1 MEGTMKKIVAF
12 SLIVVLAFMMMAK
25 QAKAAVLP
33 ENPPVVGV
41 ESTTTDFYS
50 HWQPGSFGA
59 SRIGDQGVAMALT
72 TGFGLRAGFRTPF
85 NATDFEMQLDLTYMD
100 PGTAAITFFGPQGSY
115 ISGNGAV
122 LSIEFVKHTTVANKY
137 LVAIQVGSGTHHISL
152 PEFILAEQGDWEDAN
167 WKGYQLVAAED
178 VITVS
183 IKEVGT
189 NVNVTIN
196 GQVFTVASATFYQ
209 NFADKTNSYFLVG
222 GLNIDGS
229 IQTLIANYVVDASR
243 RAYYAE
249 DGVYDT
255 FKTNL
260 VALEAALLED
270 LSVIA
275 NVQAAQAINANINL
289 DSLKSY
295 DKNYYQARYDA
306 AQDTL
311 EAAITELGGDI
322 VLDELETAVVNLEGK
337 VNLITNFATANQ
349 AIAQL
354 ETAQAKELAVDSS
367 EFSPEQLSRLTA
379 LSGRIEDADALIIS
393 KVHDLVST
401 QIDAF
406 EASVLDLSDISKVN
420 AALDA
425 KAGVSNNLISLLAEV
440 DQIEFNDAFD
450 AAEAVLLAATQTL
463 EGWIVGDNTYV
474 IENNNKIEATFLG
487 SGLGEGNNGLFYE
500 LEALDV
506 RNFKMTLDISAIT
519 VEAGGWISFGI
530 MENPEIFSTADDA
543 SVQNNKG
550 LFFLIIPDG
559 ANQARVEIYM
569 LSLYSN
575 RFFDAKRTATLT
587 IDLSNEIVIDFS
599 TEMKTVSGV
608 TDEYLKL
615 SIGGQVMTGDTITT
629 RSLKTSLANGTG
641 YLYLAATGGTNA
653 SKNTLSVSL
662 INGKNPLSESLAV
675 AYAPAPHVLTTTLSY
690 ELESLTDKNI
700 EFYNRDLTYTVKVND
715 VVVDAANYTYAN
727 NVLKLKSSFLE
738 TLEAGEYEIKIETA
752 GGSASVALSI
762 TAAPAAPQ
770 SSNRALVLSLSI
782 GGGVILLAA
791 AAFFVFK
798 KKGI

>member
-1 MEGTMKKIVAF
+1 MEGTMKKLVSF
-12 SLIVVLAFMMMAK
+12 GLIVVLAFLLMANK
-25 QAKAAVLP
+25 AKAGVLP
-33 ENPPVVGV
+33 ENPPVIGV

-59 SRIGDQGVAMALT
+59 TRLGDQAVAMALT
-72 TGFGLRAGFRTPF
+72 SGFGLRAGFRTPF
-85 NATDFEMQLDLTYMD
+85 NATDFEMQLDLSYMD

-122 LSIEFVKHTTVANKY
+122 LTIEFVKHTTVANKY
-137 LVAIQVGSGTHHISL
+137 LVAVQIGSGVHNVSL
-152 PEFILAEQGDWEDAN
+152 PEFILVEQGDWEDAN
-167 WKGYQLVAAED
+167 WKGYHVVAPED

-183 IKEVGT
+183 IKEVGS

-196 GQVFTVASATFYQ
+196 GQVFTVASSTFYS

-222 GLNIDGS
+222 ALNIDGS
-229 IQTLIANYVVDASR
+229 IQTLIANYVVDASK

-275 NVQAAQAINANINL
+275 NVQAAQAINANL
-289 DSLKSY
+289 DIDTLKIY
-295 DKNYYQARYDA
+295 DKNFYQARFDA

-311 EAAITELGGDI
+311 DAAIKELGGDI
-322 VLDELETAVVNLEGK
+322 VLDELEASIVNLEGK
-337 VNLITNFATANQ
+337 VNLITNYTTANQ
-349 AIAQL
+349 AVLQLAIA
-354 ETAQAKELAVDSS
+354 EEKELDVDSTD
-367 EFSPEQLSRLTA
+367 FSPEQLTRLND
-379 LSGRIEDADALIIS
+379 LSGRIQAADALIIS
-393 KVHDLVST
+393 KVHDLVSG

-406 EASVLDLSDISKVN
+406 EAAVLDLSDISKVN

-425 KAGVSNNLISLLAEV
+425 RAAVSNNLISLLEEA
-440 DQIEFNDAFD
+440 DQVEFNDAFD
-450 AAEAVLLAATQTL
+450 AAETVLNNATQTL

-500 LEALDV
+500 LEELDV

-519 VEAGGWISFGI
+519 VEAGGWISFGL

-587 IDLSNEIVIDFS
+587 INLTNEIEIDFS
-599 TEMKTVSGV
+599 TEMKSVSGV
-608 TDEYLKL
+608 TDEYLRI

-629 RSLKTSLANGTG
+629 RSLKTSLATGKG
-641 YLYLAATGGTNA
+641 YLYLAATGGTYA

-662 INGKNPLSESLAV
+662 INEKNPFSESLV
-675 AYAPAPHVLTTTLSY
+675 VPYAPAPHVLTTTLSY

-700 EFYNRDLTYTVKVND
+700 EFYNRDLSYTVKVND

-727 NVLKLKSSFLE
+727 NILKLKSSFLE
-738 TLEAGEYEIKIETA
+738 TLEAGEHVVKIETA
-752 GGSASVALSI
+752 GGSANVALSI
-762 TAAPAAPQ
+762 IAAPVAPQ

-782 GGGVILLAA
+782 GGGVIALAA